1 MFSPTILIIG
11 FMVLYTAI
19 TICYLFSE
27 TSGNFT
33 LRAVNKIGLAALY
46 LLIFI
51 FAFFKFD
58 YMGTQ
63 GTYQIVALIGFALAF
78 LGDVVLLWSF
88 VVGGALFAAGNV
100 ALFVYE
106 LLVLS
111 KNGIP
116 FSDYWWFLLIFL
128 APVFYLFTQHF
139 TKRVDFG
146 KLGVGMPIYIATV
159 SLQGCGGFAMMANAH
174 ALQAAGA
181 GTYLHFTVFG
191 AGLFFFMV
199 SDYFLTAHE
208 YVNKNNW
215 VLRCNSFTYFI
226 GIMLAAISFSL

>member
-1 MFSPTILIIG
+1 MYSPTLLL
-11 FMVLYTAI
+11 VLFVAFYTVI

-27 TSGNFT
+27 TSGNFP
-33 LRAVNKIGLAALY
+33 LRAVNKIGLATLY

-51 FAFFKFD
+51 FAFIKLD
-58 YMGTQ
+58 YMGKY

-116 FSDYWWFLLIFL
+116 FADYWWFLLIFL

-146 KLGVGMPIYIATV
+146 KLGIGMPIYIATV

-181 GTYLHFTVFG
+181 GTYVHFTVFG

-215 VLRCNSFTYFI
+215 VLRCNSLTYFM
-226 GIMLAAISFSL
+226 GIMLAALSFSL